1 MPTTLPT
8 VPPLGE
14 EKGRTT
20 QGWEAEPTEVL
31 SPGVQVSVTPC
42 G

>member
-1 MPTTLPT
+1 MPTALPT
-8 VPPLGE
+8 MPPLGE

-20 QGWEAEPTEVL
+20 QEWEAEPTEVL
-31 SPGVQVSVTPC
+31 SPGVQVSATPR